1 MESFPWDYVEH
12 NLPLIFLSGIGH
24 DEQAVL
30 ERTERP
36 GNLLQEGG
44 FKIRTD
50 IPPLTDSAAQ
60 NVLQAFLGFD
70 STNDAFKSTILSTR
84 DKPGVFKI
92 KRVGR
97 VG

>member
-1 MESFPWDYVEH
+1 MEAFPEDYVGH

-24 DEQAVL
+24 EEPAVS

-50 IPPLTDSAAQ
+50 IPPLTVPVAQ
-60 NVLQAFLGFD
+60 DVLRAFLGFD
-70 STNDAFKSTILSTR
+70 STNDAFKSTSISTR
-84 DKPGVFKI
+84 DSPGVFKI

>member
-1 MESFPWDYVEH
+1 MEAFPEDYVEH

-24 DEQAVL
+24 DEQAAS
-30 ERTERP
+30 EPTGRS
-36 GNLLQEGG
+36 GNLLKEGG

-50 IPPLTDSAAQ
+50 VPPLTEPAAEI
-60 NVLQAFLGFD
+60 VLQAFLNFD
-70 STNDAFKSTILSTR
+70 STNDAFNSTGASTR
-84 DKPGVFKI
+84 DRPGAFKI